1 MNYIAQC
8 HKLFLFQS
16 PIGVILKNIFKCFIL
31 GLFLVLLSSC
41 ENDNKQKIFAESTLM
56 KYKVRTSINN
66 IAVDSSTIELFVP
79 ETSVFDFSF
88 GQTRIEYRYLNANDT
103 LIEKTGVIE
112 NEHRIYLHPP
122 RESFMKF
129 TELAPHPQINFPI
142 QKGSFYLIDLLVGP
156 GFGEY
161 TGLKLKQK
169 ISVVE
174 KADSLWVFEGINL
187 SESSVIKSYQIR
199 YWFNSNLGFVKLL
212 YLCPDNKSIEMTKM

>member
-1 MNYIAQC
+1 
-8 HKLFLFQS
+8 
-16 PIGVILKNIFKCFIL
+16 
-31 GLFLVLLSSC
+31 
-41 ENDNKQKIFAESTLM
+41 M

-66 IAVDSSTIELFVP
+66 IAIDSSTIELFVP

-88 GQTRIEYRYLNANDT
+88 GQTRIEYRYLNTKGT

-129 TELAPHPQINFPI
+129 TELAPHPQVNFPI
-142 QKGSFYLIDLLVGP
+142 QKGAFYLVDLLVGP

-174 KADSLWVFEGINL
+174 KVDSLWVFEGVNL
-187 SESSVIKSYQIR
+187 SESSFIKSYQIR
-199 YWFNSNLGFVKLL
+199 YWFNSDLGFVKLL
-212 YLCPDNKSIEMTKM
+212 YQCPDNKSIEMTKM